1 MNWITKL
8 WKWIVGLFTSRKLHK
23 CVCRSSCCDKSS
35 MLVVYDE
42 KEISDCD
49 CDNSESDIEINSE
62 RESIKV
68 K

>member
-1 MNWITKL
+1 
-8 WKWIVGLFTSRKLHK
+8 
-23 CVCRSSCCDKSS
+23 

-42 KEISDCD
+42 TDISSDD
-49 CDNSESDIEINSE
+49 DDDSDIEINSE

>member
-1 MNWITKL
+1 MSLRMGVSVRTQNGGIFPL
-8 WKWIVGLFTSRKLHK
+8 SG
-23 CVCRSSCCDKSS
+23 

-42 KEISDCD
+42 TDISSDD
-49 CDNSESDIEINSE
+49 DDDSDIEINSE

>member
-8 WKWIVGLFTSRKLHK
+8 WKWICSLFKSKKLHK
-23 CVCRSSCCDKSS
+23 CVCKSSCCDRSS

-42 KEISDCD
+42 KDISDSD
-49 CDNSESDIEINSE
+49 SASDIEIDSE

>member
-1 MNWITKL
+1 
-8 WKWIVGLFTSRKLHK
+8 
-23 CVCRSSCCDKSS
+23 

-42 KEISDCD
+42 KDISDSD
-49 CDNSESDIEINSE
+49 SASDIEIDSG

>member
-8 WKWIVGLFTSRKLHK
+8 WKWICGLFTSKKLHK
-23 CVCRSSCCDKSS
+23 CVCRSTCCDKSS

-42 KEISDCD
+42 TDISDD
-49 CDNSESDIEINSE
+49 SDDSDIEINSE

>member
-1 MNWITKL
+1 MNCITKI
-8 WKWIVGLFTSRKLHK
+8 WKWICSLFKSKKLHK
-23 CVCRSSCCDKSS
+23 CVCKSSCCDRSS

-42 KEISDCD
+42 KDISDSD
-49 CDNSESDIEINSE
+49 SASDIEIDSG

>member
-8 WKWIVGLFTSRKLHK
+8 WKWISKLFKSKKLHK
-23 CVCRSSCCDKSS
+23 CVCKSSCCDRSS

-42 KEISDCD
+42 KDISDSD
-49 CDNSESDIEINSE
+49 SASDIEIDSG

>member
-8 WKWIVGLFTSRKLHK
+8 WKWICGLFTSKKLHK
-23 CVCRSSCCDKSS
+23 CVCRSTCCDKSS

-42 KEISDCD
+42 TDISDD
-49 CDNSESDIEINSE
+49 SDESDIEINSE

>member
-1 MNWITKL
+1 MNWLIKI
-8 WKWIVGLFTSRKLHK
+8 WNWICSLFKSKKLHK
-23 CVCRSSCCDKSS
+23 CVCKSSCCNRSS

-42 KEISDCD
+42 KDISDSD
-49 CDNSESDIEINSE
+49 SASDIEIDSG

>member
-1 MNWITKL
+1 MNWFSKLWNWITS
-8 WKWIVGLFTSRKLHK
+8 LFTSRKLHK
-23 CVCRSSCCDKSS
+23 CVCKSSCCDRSS

-42 KEISDCD
+42 KDISDSD
-49 CDNSESDIEINSE
+49 SASDIEIDSG

>member
-1 MNWITKL
+1 MNWFSKLWNWITS
-8 WKWIVGLFTSRKLHK
+8 LFTSRKLHK
-23 CVCRSSCCDKSS
+23 CVCRSTCCNRSS

-42 KEISDCD
+42 TDISSDD
-49 CDNSESDIEINSE
+49 DDDSDIEINSE

>member
-1 MNWITKL
+1 MNWFSKLWNWITS
-8 WKWIVGLFTSRKLHK
+8 LFTSRKLHK
-23 CVCRSSCCDKSS
+23 CVCRSTCCDRSS

-42 KEISDCD
+42 KDISDSD
-49 CDNSESDIEINSE
+49 SASDIEIDSG

>member
-8 WKWIVGLFTSRKLHK
+8 WKWICSLFKSKKLHK
-23 CVCRSSCCDKSS
+23 CVCKSSCCDRSS

-42 KEISDCD
+42 KDISDSD
-49 CDNSESDIEINSE
+49 SASDIEIDSG

>member
-1 MNWITKL
+1 
-8 WKWIVGLFTSRKLHK
+8 
-23 CVCRSSCCDKSS
+23 

-42 KEISDCD
+42 TDISDD
-49 CDNSESDIEINSE
+49 SDDSDIEISSE

>member
-1 MNWITKL
+1 MNWFSKLWNWITN
-8 WKWIVGLFTSRKLHK
+8 LFTSRKLHK
-23 CVCRSSCCDKSS
+23 CVCRSTCCDRSS

-42 KEISDCD
+42 TDVSSDD
-49 CDNSESDIEINSE
+49 DDDSDIEINSE

>member
-1 MNWITKL
+1 MNWFSKLWNWITS
-8 WKWIVGLFTSRKLHK
+8 LFTSRKLHK
-23 CVCRSSCCDKSS
+23 CVCRSTCCDRSS

-42 KEISDCD
+42 KDISDSD
-49 CDNSESDIEINSE
+49 SSSDIEIDSG

>member
-8 WKWIVGLFTSRKLHK
+8 WNWICGLFTSKKLHK
-23 CVCRSSCCDKSS
+23 CVCRSTCCDKSS

-42 KEISDCD
+42 TDISDD
-49 CDNSESDIEINSE
+49 SDDSDIEINSE

>member
-8 WKWIVGLFTSRKLHK
+8 WKWICNLFKSKKLHK
-23 CVCRSSCCDKSS
+23 CVCKSSCCDRSS

-42 KEISDCD
+42 KDISDSD
-49 CDNSESDIEINSE
+49 SASDIEIDSG

>member
-1 MNWITKL
+1 MNWFSKLWNWITS
-8 WKWIVGLFTSRKLHK
+8 LFKSKKLHK
-23 CVCRSSCCDKSS
+23 CVCKSSCCDRSS

-42 KEISDCD
+42 KDISDSD
-49 CDNSESDIEINSE
+49 SASDIEIDSG

>member
-1 MNWITKL
+1 MNLITKL
-8 WKWIVGLFTSRKLHK
+8 WKWICSLFKSKKLHK
-23 CVCRSSCCDKSS
+23 CVCKSSCCDRSS

-42 KEISDCD
+42 KDISDSD
-49 CDNSESDIEINSE
+49 SASDIEIDSG

>member
-8 WKWIVGLFTSRKLHK
+8 WKWICQLFTSKKLHK
-23 CVCRSSCCDKSS
+23 CVCKSNCCCDRSS

-42 KEISDCD
+42 KDISDSD
-49 CDNSESDIEINSE
+49 SASDIEIDSG

>member
-1 MNWITKL
+1 MNWFSKL
-8 WKWIVGLFTSRKLHK
+8 WNWICSLFKSKKLHK
-23 CVCRSSCCDKSS
+23 CVCKSSCCDRSS

-42 KEISDCD
+42 TDVSSDD
-49 CDNSESDIEINSE
+49 DDDSDIEINSE